1 MSCVVKIVFGMLG
14 FLGEEFASIWYAA
27 CFFSFACRSCP
38 CSQYATCHMYVHGE
52 AYLELIAKLYT
63 LLLQVP
69 FEGRAFVDAEGEFTA
84 LQSSPQ

>member
-1 MSCVVKIVFGMLG
+1 
-14 FLGEEFASIWYAA
+14 
-27 CFFSFACRSCP
+27 
-38 CSQYATCHMYVHGE
+38 MYVHGE